1 MKPGPNFKRGR
12 GRGNRRPQS
21 AATSRVS
28 VKDGSHQEI
37 RVRGNLQQILEK
49 YLTLAR
55 EATSG
60 GDRIAAENYY
70 QHAEHY
76 YRVLNANGGANGG
89 HNAQNGNG
97 PDRRSGVEGGGLN
110 PGSDLQP
117 AGDDPAAASGQAASV
132 YGAAQADAETQANEQ
147 FDERQ
152 PA

>member
-12 GRGNRRPQS
+12 GRGNRRPQ

-28 VKDGSHQEI
+28 VKDGGHQEI

-55 EATSG
+55 EATAG

-76 YRVLNANGGANGG
+76 YRVLNANGGPNGG
-89 HNAQNGNG
+89 
-97 PDRRSGVEGGGLN
+97 DRR
-110 PGSDLQP
+110 PGMDGAPRQAPGDMQP
-117 AGDDPAAASGQAASV
+117 NVVSAELEPGQGTNGYVAVQSE
-132 YGAAQADAETQANEQ
+132 AEPQV
-147 FDERQ
+147 DESFGNRQ

>member
-12 GRGNRRPQS
+12 GRSNRRPQAGS
-21 AATSRVS
+21 SRVS
-28 VKDGSHQEI
+28 GKDGGHQEI

-76 YRVLNANGGANGG
+76 YRLLNASGGAGGPNG
-89 HNAQNGNG
+89 NNGNG
-97 PDRRSGVEGGGLN
+97 GDRRPHVEGEARNASG
-110 PGSDLQP
+110 DLQP
-117 AGDDPAAASGQAASV
+117 GGESGDAPGQPGNGYGSTPSDADSQPDEPYGDRRPA
-132 YGAAQADAETQANEQ
+132 
-147 FDERQ
+147 
-152 PA
+152 